1 MNNIKN
7 FIVEKELIKNNHNR
21 ILNISNGI
29 LNSVMSVFP
38 INTLV
43 NIDDLNIQL
52 SILLCNHVI
61 RSNKAHS
68 FFIMSDLSF
77 PDKKNINFAD
87 LEQIF
92 ILQPYTFTNNI
103 LSGDNAADID
113 KFSNDLKYRLK
124 CIEDKILELS
134 KVTIE
139 DLIQNYLY

>member
-21 ILNISNGI
+21 ILDISNNI
-29 LNSVMSVFP
+29 LNSVISIFP

-52 SILLCNHVI
+52 SILLCNYPI
-61 RSNKAHS
+61 RCNKTHS
-68 FFIMSDLSF
+68 FFIVSDLTC
-77 PDKKNINFAD
+77 PDRKNINFVN

-92 ILQPYTFTNNI
+92 VLQPYTFTNDI
-103 LSGDNAADID
+103 LSGDNAVDID

-134 KVTIE
+134 KVAIE
-139 DLIQNYLY
+139 DLIQNYI